1 VISLALVEFIA
12 EDRIVK
18 TTSCDSVAL
27 TTDLYP
33 CVIELKEERPV
44 QRDLEQL
51 FLALAAPSQARVS
64 DEQVLSLP

>member
-1 VISLALVEFIA
+1 MSIEFIA

-27 TTDLYP
+27 TTDLYA
-33 CVIELKEERPV
+33 CLIEVKEERSPI
-44 QRDLEQL
+44 RDLEQL
-51 FLALAAPSQARVS
+51 VLSLAMSTPARIS

>member
-1 VISLALVEFIA
+1 MLIESIA

-27 TTDLYP
+27 TTDLYA
-33 CVIELKEERPV
+33 CLIETKEERSPV
-44 QRDLEQL
+44 VELEQL
-51 FLALAAPSQARVS
+51 MLSLAMSTPTRVS